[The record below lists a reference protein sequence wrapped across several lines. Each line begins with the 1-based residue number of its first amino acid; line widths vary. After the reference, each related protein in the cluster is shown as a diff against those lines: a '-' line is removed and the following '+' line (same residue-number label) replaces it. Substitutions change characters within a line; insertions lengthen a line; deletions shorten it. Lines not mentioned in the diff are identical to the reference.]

1 MIDLIMLGRICTKF
15 LREMFQR
22 VHARTPAAG
31 SIIFQCAARYA
42 EFLGAVGIRLT
53 RQFLICTNDICYIIA
68 NSQINSL
75 LSNSHIK
82 NIQEIARNSELNNSL
97 DRPSLQPKHDVLRLR
112 HCGINAFQYRKSA
125 GDVMNYTLSPKLL
138 GHKTKDRPGVV
149 DPLKYFLLDVLEFLF

>member
-1 MIDLIMLGRICTKF
+1 MIDLIMLGRIYTKF

-42 EFLGAVGIRLT
+42 EFLGAVGTRLT
-53 RQFLICTNDICYIIA
+53 GQFLICTNDICYIIA

-97 DRPSLQPKHDVLRLR
+97 DRPSLRPKHDVLRLR
-112 HCGINAFQYRKSA
+112 HCEPVT
-125 GDVMNYTLSPKLL
+125 DVTGVAIRIPLTRLNCLNCTKEKRIPTPVLRHWL
-138 GHKTKDRPGVV
+138 GMTG
-149 DPLKYFLLDVLEFLF
+149 